1 MKYSDFKILL
11 VYANEPF
18 TLLMPI
24 GISSIAATLKQEGF
38 EVKVFDTTFYRTD
51 QKTGN
56 LYRESSLQVRKVD
69 YSEVGIIEREGKDLF
84 KDFFETV
91 MKYKPNLIGLSST
104 EVTHDLGIA
113 LLKLV
118 ADRDIV
124 TMVGG
129 VHTTFNPDEVLSE
142 KCVDIICIGEG
153 ELAIAELCKRMAEG
167 NDYLDIPNICVKS
180 NGRVYKN
187 GYGEL
192 EDLTNL
198 PPPDFEVFDPKRL
211 YRQMDGVFYKM
222 LPLEF
227 SRGCIYNCTFCSAP
241 AFSTLFGGV
250 GKWFRV
256 KDLDQIFREIDIGV
270 EKFQVEYFYIVSE
283 TFLAMSRNVFDEF
296 IRRYQKIRI
305 PFWFNTRPETING
318 DVVAKLEEVNCH
330 RVSIGIECGN
340 EKYRRDMLKRN
351 ISNEK
356 IIAACKIMERS
367 TIQFSVNN
375 IIGFPDETRETILDT
390 VRLNRAF
397 VADAHSCSI
406 FQPFGGTPLRQYCV
420 EKQYIG
426 NEFKVGYFY
435 EPSLNMPSI
444 TREEIKGLFKTFQLY
459 VRCDEEDFSDIRIA
473 EEDTEEGKEM
483 FKYYSK
489 KLLSIDQD
497 F

>member
-104 EVTHDLGIA
+104 EVTHDLGIS

-167 NDYLDIPNICVKS
+167 NDYLDIPNIWVKVS
-180 NGRVYKN
+180 GRVYKN

-192 EDLTNL
+192 EDITKL
-198 PPPDFEVFDPKRL
+198 PPPDFEVFDSKRV
-211 YRQMDGVFYKM
+211 YRQMTGVFYKM

-227 SRGCIYNCTFCSAP
+227 SRGCVYNCTYCSAP
-241 AFSTLFGGV
+241 AFATLFGGV

-256 KDLDQIFREIDIGV
+256 KDLDQIFREIDLGI
-270 EKFQVEYFYIVSE
+270 EKYQVEYFYIVSE
-283 TFLAMSRNVFDEF
+283 TFLAMPRNVFDEF
-296 IRRYQKIRI
+296 VKRYQKIRI
-305 PFWFNTRPETING
+305 PFWFNTRPETINEE
-318 DVVAKLEEVNCH
+318 VVGKLEEVNCH
-330 RVSIGIECGN
+330 RMSIGIECGN
-340 EKYRRDMLKRN
+340 EKYRRTMLKRN
-351 ISNEK
+351 VSNEK
-356 IIAACKIMERS
+356 IIAACKIVGKS

-375 IIGFPDETRETILDT
+375 IIGFPDETRETIFDT
-390 VRLNRAF
+390 IRLNRAF
-397 VADAHSCSI
+397 VADSHTCSI
-406 FQPFGGTPLRQYCV
+406 FQPFSGTPLRQYCL
-420 EKQYIG
+420 EKKYIDK
-426 NEFKVGYFY
+426 EFKVGNFY

-444 TREEIKGLFKTFQLY
+444 FKEEIKGLFKTFQLY
-459 VRCDEEDFSDIRIA
+459 IRCGEKDFENIRKA
-473 EEDTEEGKEM
+473 ERDTEEGAET
-483 FKYYSK
+483 FKYYST
-489 KLLSIDQD
+489 KLLANNMD